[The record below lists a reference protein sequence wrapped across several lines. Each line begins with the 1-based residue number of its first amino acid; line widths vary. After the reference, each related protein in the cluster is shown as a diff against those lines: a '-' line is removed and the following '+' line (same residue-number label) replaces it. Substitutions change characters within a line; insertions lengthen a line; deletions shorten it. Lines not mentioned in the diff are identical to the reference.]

1 MPLFIAKSNNN
12 KLKLTIDREELPN
25 YLDLSLKK
33 CYQLTEGF
41 YLPETKI
48 ITKPRIKIDYQKLAN
63 EYKSLID
70 NGTVLNQADLARK
83 LNISRAWVTK
93 VLKVGN

>member
-1 MPLFIAKSNNN
+1 M
-12 KLKLTIDREELPN
+12 TIDREELPN

-41 YLPETKI
+41 YLPETKVA
-48 ITKPRIKIDYQKLAN
+48 TKPRVKIDYQKLAN

-70 NGTVLNQADLARK
+70 NATILNQADLAKK
-83 LNISRAWVTK
+83 LNVSRAWVTK
-93 VLKVGN
+93 VYRIANNIKN